1 MRYTDPKADIKA
13 QFPLAWRKSAIV
25 ALLLVLLFSL
35 TCVEFV
41 STKPIKKQEYQV
53 TIKLE
58 DIPITKQEIKRE
70 ESARPKIATPIEAE
84 KEEVPDTVTIAETN
98 LTPPQEYVPPPP
110 PAEAEIID
118 FYAVEK
124 PPQILKQVQ
133 PTYPELARKAGQEGI
148 VLVEVVIGTSGN
160 IDTAYVIQSRP
171 KGVFDEAA
179 VKAAYQWKFSPAFQR
194 DKPVRVRMQIP
205 FRFTLTD

>member
-1 MRYTDPKADIKA
+1 MRYLDPKADIKA
-13 QFPLAWRKSAIV
+13 QFPLAARKSAIV
-25 ALLLVLLFSL
+25 ALLFVLLISL
-35 TCVEFV
+35 TCVELV
-41 STKPIKKQEYQV
+41 STKQVKKQEYQV
-53 TIKLE
+53 AIKLE
-58 DIPITKQEIKRE
+58 DIPITKQEIKKE
-70 ESARPKIATPIEAE
+70 EAARPKIATPIEAE
-84 KEEVPDTVTIAETN
+84 KEDVPDTITIAETD

-110 PAEAEIID
+110 PVEAEIID

-133 PTYPELARKAGQEGI
+133 PVYPELARKAGQEGA
-148 VLVEVVIGTSGN
+148 VLVEILISTNGDV
-160 IDTAYVIQSRP
+160 DTAYVIQSRP

-179 VKAAYQWKFSPAFQR
+179 IKAAYQWKFSPAFQR